1 MRKVLKLFHS
11 LASCGLIGA
20 LLGYTIV
27 LIHAPQTSP
36 LAYAQARQIISL
48 LCNFLLLPSLAVA
61 LVTGLFSMMV
71 HRPFQDTRW
80 AWFKAVLG
88 LSMFE
93 ATLGIIQS
101 KATTAAVEFG
111 EDRYRRDRAGRA
123 GRCVS
128 KRVGSADSD
137 HGVVDCSS
145 RTGCVATTFGTTM
158 TLEGMPISEDRVVTS
173 GYGDFARNQARI
185 EVE

>member
-11 LASCGLIGA
+11 LASCGRIGA

-101 KATTAAVEFG
+101 KATTAAVESAKIATG
-111 EDRYRRDRAGRA
+111 ETEPVALADALANEWGALTAIMALSIAQVGLGVWRPRLARR
-123 GRCVS
+123 
-128 KRVGSADSD
+128 
-137 HGVVDCSS
+137 
-145 RTGCVATTFGTTM
+145 
-158 TLEGMPISEDRVVTS
+158 
-173 GYGDFARNQARI
+173 
-185 EVE
+185 